1 MKIVLI
7 NGESILLCNE
17 KINSIV
23 KDNKNVVSFD
33 LNGCS
38 MEDILLEAGYF
49 SMFEEEKFIIVR
61 NANFFGS
68 GKINEKDI
76 DILLK
81 YLDNP
86 NSLTSMIFICN
97 EKIDA
102 RKKIA
107 KKFKEKYEI
116 ISIPNLKYYEIENKV
131 MDYIQKQHYKIDME
145 TIKYI
150 VANSLINYD
159 LVMGEV
165 EKILLYYSEPCFI
178 KRKDVENIVSK
189 SINTNNFLFVDAL
202 IDGDLERSLL
212 LLNDLKVMKVEP
224 TVLLSLLARDIRIML
239 QIKNLLEQNK
249 REYEILNDLKL
260 MDWQLEKYLKKA
272 FPYKKKE
279 LEEWLVKLSNL
290 DLKIKSGKLDKYY
303 ALEFN
308 QGKHRVILYKK
319 DNTTIL
325 DSFHHRLYPLG
336 DFIQIVHDGKSE
348 FLNTV
353 TGEIKPLSLSVPL
366 TNMKNGM
373 IDTEKIKQPKLLF
386 SDSNSTPFLP
396 DLKNDEK
403 EKENSKQKC
412 KKL

>member
-150 VANSLINYD
+150 VANSLNNYD

-165 EKILLYYSEPCFI
+165 EKILLYYSGPCFI

-303 ALEFN
+303 ALELF
-308 QGKHRVILYKK
+308 
-319 DNTTIL
+319 IL
-325 DSFHHRLYPLG
+325 D
-336 DFIQIVHDGKSE
+336 IC
-348 FLNTV
+348 T
-353 TGEIKPLSLSVPL
+353 
-366 TNMKNGM
+366 
-373 IDTEKIKQPKLLF
+373 
-386 SDSNSTPFLP
+386 
-396 DLKNDEK
+396 
-403 EKENSKQKC
+403 
-412 KKL
+412 

>member
-23 KDNKNVVSFD
+23 GDNKNVISFD
-33 LNGCS
+33 MNGCS
-38 MEDILLEAGYF
+38 MEDVLLEAGYF
-49 SMFEEEKFIIVR
+49 SMFEEEKFIIIR

-81 YLDNP
+81 YLDSP

-102 RKKIA
+102 RKKIT

-131 MDYIQKQHYKIDME
+131 MAYIQKQHYKIDME
-145 TIKYI
+145 TVKYI
-150 VANSLINYD
+150 VANSLNNYD

-202 IDGDLERSLL
+202 IDGDLERSLS

-303 ALEFN
+303 ALE
-308 QGKHRVILYKK
+308 LL
-319 DNTTIL
+319 IL
-325 DSFHHRLYPLG
+325 D
-336 DFIQIVHDGKSE
+336 IC
-348 FLNTV
+348 T
-353 TGEIKPLSLSVPL
+353 
-366 TNMKNGM
+366 
-373 IDTEKIKQPKLLF
+373 
-386 SDSNSTPFLP
+386 
-396 DLKNDEK
+396 
-403 EKENSKQKC
+403 
-412 KKL
+412 